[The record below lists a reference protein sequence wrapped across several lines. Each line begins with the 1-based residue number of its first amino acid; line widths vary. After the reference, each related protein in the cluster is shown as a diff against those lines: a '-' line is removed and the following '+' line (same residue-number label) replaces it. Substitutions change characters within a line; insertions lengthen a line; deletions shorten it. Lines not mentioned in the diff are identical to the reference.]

1 MVEGTVVI
9 DGEHALYTDFITH
22 GVFQESVL
30 GPLLFIIFLNDLPHV
45 VSLSTVDIHAD
56 DTCNTL
62 ATFAAASNL
71 PVVVLQRLQED
82 IIPFHK

>member
-9 DGEHALYTDFITH
+9 DGEHALYTDLSH

-30 GPLLFIIFLNDLPHV
+30 WPLLFIIFLNDLPHV

-62 ATFAAASNL
+62 ATSAAASNL
-71 PVVVLQRLQED
+71 PVVVL
-82 IIPFHK
+82 

>member
-30 GPLLFIIFLNDLPHV
+30 GPLLFII
-45 VSLSTVDIHAD
+45 LSTVDIHAD
-56 DTCNTL
+56 DTCKTL
-62 ATFAAASNL
+62 ATSAAASNL